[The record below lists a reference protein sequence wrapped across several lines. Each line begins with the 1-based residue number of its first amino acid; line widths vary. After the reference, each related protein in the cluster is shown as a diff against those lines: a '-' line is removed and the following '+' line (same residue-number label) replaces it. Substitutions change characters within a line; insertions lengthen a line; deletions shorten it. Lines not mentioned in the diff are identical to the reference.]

1 MVVTLTLFQD
11 RSPSCSWGHL
21 SLWDHVEWVGVTPSL
36 RAGTTPGMGSRCERG
51 MSNFFHLPITRVSDA
66 RGGIRTHGPLR
77 DRILSPAPLAGLG
90 YPRSKSAITYSPPHV
105 LSPTPA
111 CRRRKPGSGSRS
123 PGRLPGPKVF
133 EDGAEDWRLPWRETV
148 TRTVPKCPTGTS
160 GPTRTA

>member
-77 DRILSPAPLAGLG
+77 DRILSPAPLAELG
-90 YPRSKSAITYSPPHV
+90 YPRSKSAITYSPSHV
-105 LSPTPA
+105 LSPTPGR
-111 CRRRKPGSGSRS
+111 RRRKPDPATVLQDDSRAQRYLRRAR
-123 PGRLPGPKVF
+123 RLG
-133 EDGAEDWRLPWRETV
+133 LPWRETV
-148 TRTVPKCPTGTS
+148 TRTVPKSPTGTS